1 MHALIVRPKPKRTAA
16 AIMRAIARRSPRLNT
31 TAESVCER
39 EQCFVA
45 WAGEEADC
53 WNCGMPATHRSTR
66 RGSALQ
72 RLLSAVD
79 PHDEAARIRNSRKAA
94 LA

>member
-1 MHALIVRPKPKRTAA
+1 MHAPTVRPQRQQGTTA

-45 WAGEEADC
+45 WSGEEADC
-53 WNCGMPATHRSTR
+53 WNCGMPATLRSTR

-72 RLLSAVD
+72 RLLAAVD
-79 PHDEAARIRNSRKAA
+79 AHTPRPRNSRKAA

>member
-1 MHALIVRPKPKRTAA
+1 MHAPTLRPQRQQGIAA
-16 AIMRAIARRSPRLNT
+16 TIMRAIARRSPRLNT
-31 TAESVCER
+31 TPESVCER

-45 WAGEEADC
+45 WTGEEADC
-53 WNCGMPATHRSTR
+53 WNCGMPATLRSTR

-72 RLLSAVD
+72 RLLAAVD
-79 PHDEAARIRNSRKAA
+79 PNTPRPRTSRKAA

>member
-1 MHALIVRPKPKRTAA
+1 MHALTVRPKPKRTTAA
-16 AIMRAIARRSPRLNT
+16 AIMRAIANRSSHLRGT
-31 TAESVCER
+31 TESVCER

-45 WAGEEADC
+45 WTGEEADC
-53 WNCGMPATHRSTR
+53 WNCGMPATLRSTR

-72 RLLSAVD
+72 RLLAAVD
-79 PHDEAARIRNSRKAA
+79 AHAARPSNPRKAA

>member
-1 MHALIVRPKPKRTAA
+1 MQALSIRPKPQQRTVA
-16 AIMRAIARRSPRLNT
+16 AIMRAIASRNPNL
-31 TAESVCER
+31 APESVCER

-53 WNCGMPATHRSTR
+53 WNCGMPATIRPDR

-72 RLLSAVD
+72 RLLTAVD
-79 PHDEAARIRNSRKAA
+79 SHAVRSRSPRKAA

>member
-1 MHALIVRPKPKRTAA
+1 MS
-16 AIMRAIARRSPRLNT
+16 AIAGRSSRLRGS
-31 TAESVCER
+31 AESVCER
-39 EQCFVA
+39 EQCSVA

-53 WNCGMPATHRSTR
+53 WNCGMPATHRTPA

-72 RLLSAVD
+72 RLLAAVD
-79 PHDEAARIRNSRKAA
+79 PAACTAGTRKAA

>member
-1 MHALIVRPKPKRTAA
+1 MHAPTVRPKPPHTAA
-16 AIMRAIARRSPRLNT
+16 SIMRAIASRAPHL
-31 TAESVCER
+31 APESVCER
-39 EQCFVA
+39 EQCFVG

-53 WNCGMPATHRSTR
+53 WNCGMPATLRSHR

-72 RLLSAVD
+72 RLLAAVD
-79 PHDEAARIRNSRKAA
+79 SHAARSRTSRNRKAA

>member
-1 MHALIVRPKPKRTAA
+1 MHALSVRPKPQQRTVT
-16 AIMRAIARRSPRLNT
+16 AIMQAIAPRNPHF
-31 TAESVCER
+31 APESVCER

-45 WAGEEADC
+45 WPGEEADC
-53 WNCGMPATHRSTR
+53 WNCGMPATLRPDR

-72 RLLSAVD
+72 RLLTAVES
-79 PHDEAARIRNSRKAA
+79 HAVRSRNPRKAA